1 MDTPSFRL
9 HITPAEGAPF
19 DFSFQ
24 GETLVIG
31 RSTEADLTLADPFLS
46 RRHSRF
52 FRAGSALLVEDLGS
66 RNGTL
71 LNGQPVLSPM
81 PVRPGDV
88 VQVSGSEIVVELEG
102 ASQPRTVAPVED
114 SLLDGTVFRSASELL
129 GLQSEPPGAAV
140 RTEAELRRYAERLK
154 LINEVHQALGRS
166 LRLDELLELILD
178 RVFDHLRP
186 DRGAI
191 LLKEPGGGLRPAAS
205 RSLARDVR
213 DVREGTDADF
223 KVSRSLAREVTEKGM
238 AALVLDVSA
247 DERFAGSE
255 SMLISGVRS
264 LVAAPLLHPEGTQG
278 MIVLESRAGVRQFV
292 DEDLELLVSLASVA
306 ALHVRNLA
314 LALEAAE
321 RRRLE
326 EELALARRI
335 QVALLP
341 AQLPSI
347 QGWELHGGNVPSR
360 GVSGDYYE
368 VVERRDGRECVL
380 MVADVSGKG
389 MAASLLTVSLQA
401 LSTGPVEDGL
411 PPDEICAQ
419 LSRRLFRRTP
429 PEKYVTAFLGVLEP
443 ATGLLRYT
451 NAGHNPP
458 LVVRAD
464 GAVEELKP
472 TGVPLG
478 LLATAPYRAGEA
490 ILAPG
495 DLLALYTDGFVEAAD
510 PDGEEYGLERMKE
523 ICRRHRDRGCA
534 ALAEALDQDLEDF
547 TRGVPYA
554 DDRTIVLARRAL
566 TSSSGIKDSKDTR
579 NVKEAG

>member
-1 MDTPSFRL
+1 
-9 HITPAEGAPF
+9 
-19 DFSFQ
+19 
-24 GETLVIG
+24 
-31 RSTEADLTLADPFLS
+31 
-46 RRHSRF
+46 
-52 FRAGSALLVEDLGS
+52 
-66 RNGTL
+66 
-71 LNGQPVLSPM
+71 LNGQPVLGPM

-88 VQVSGSEIVVELEG
+88 IRISGSEITVHPEG
-102 ASQPRTVAPVED
+102 LPRPRTAAPVED
-114 SLLDGTVFRSASELL
+114 DLLDGTVFRNASELL
-129 GLQSEPPGAAV
+129 GLQSEPPAAAV
-140 RTEAELRRYAERLK
+140 RNEAELRRYAERLK

-166 LRLDELLELILD
+166 LSLDELLELILD

-213 DVREGTDADF
+213 EEGSADF

-238 AALVLDVSA
+238 AALVFDVSS
-247 DERFAGSE
+247 DERFASSQ

-264 LVAAPLLHPEGTQG
+264 LVAAPLLHPEGPEGTQG
-278 MIVLESRAGVRQFV
+278 MIVLESKAGVRQFA

-314 LALEAAE
+314 LVLEAAE

-347 QGWELHGGNVPSR
+347 EGWELHGGNVPSR

-411 PPDEICAQ
+411 PPDEICAR

-429 PEKYVTAFLGVLEP
+429 PEKYATAFLGVLEP

-478 LLATAPYRAGEA
+478 LLPVAPYRAGEVT
-490 ILAPG
+490 LASG
-495 DLLALYTDGFVEAAD
+495 DLLALYTDGFVEACD
-510 PDGEEYGLERMKE
+510 PHGEEYGLERMKE
-523 ICRRHRDRGCA
+523 VCRRHRDQGCA
-534 ALAEALDQDLEDF
+534 ALAEALDQDLDSF

-554 DDRTIVLARRAL
+554 DDRTIVLARRLAHP
-566 TSSSGIKDSKDTR
+566 
-579 NVKEAG
+579 